1 MPRTDYKPLTVA
13 NIREMLKTHCIK
25 PFDGQNYHASSKGS
39 FSNQKGRLVNTFKNV
54 WNKLSDR
61 VYRRSFA
68 ATQFKRLVP
77 FQIRSLRKNRGWS
90 QGQLAENSRL
100 TQGVISRAEDSDYG
114 NLTINTI
121 LRIAD
126 GFDVAFIGKF
136 IPYSELDDWFIG
148 LSEDEVK
155 IPSFEEEDKLFQT
168 SSFRRARRRRRHVTR
183 LAVKPR
189 PKAVYIDTGKEFI
202 PSNPSGGGNQLPLQF
217 TAPDEVHDSAF
228 KLVNSNPKRGAS
240 PLSDLIPTPK
250 TGTMPQMGATA

>member
-1 MPRTDYKPLTVA
+1 MNSFPVSIYTAFGLGFTASRVTCLRRLLARRKLDVWKSLSSSS
-13 NIREMLKTHCIK
+13 
-25 PFDGQNYHASSKGS
+25 SSKGS
-39 FSNQKGRLVNTFKNV
+39 LSNQKGRLVNTFKNV

-168 SSFRRARRRRRHVTR
+168 SSFRRAR
-183 LAVKPR
+183 
-189 PKAVYIDTGKEFI
+189 
-202 PSNPSGGGNQLPLQF
+202 
-217 TAPDEVHDSAF
+217 
-228 KLVNSNPKRGAS
+228 
-240 PLSDLIPTPK
+240 
-250 TGTMPQMGATA
+250 